1 MDRKYN
7 LLVIDDNEELLGALS
22 SFFRSK
28 GHAVATARDGLEGLR
43 QIENETEKFDLMI
56 TDLVMPHVSGVGII
70 SMIKSKHPGFPVIAI
85 TGWGEFPEAL
95 AAEAHAD
102 RVLKK
107 PVRLVELEELV
118 KELLEQKSDD

>member
-22 SFFRSK
+22 SFFRSR

-56 TDLVMPHVSGVGII
+56 TDLVMPHVSKEC
-70 SMIKSKHPGFPVIAI
+70 SMYRFTSLRMSSKESFSSPSTFRNI
-85 TGWGEFPEAL
+85 F
-95 AAEAHAD
+95 
-102 RVLKK
+102 
-107 PVRLVELEELV
+107 
-118 KELLEQKSDD
+118 